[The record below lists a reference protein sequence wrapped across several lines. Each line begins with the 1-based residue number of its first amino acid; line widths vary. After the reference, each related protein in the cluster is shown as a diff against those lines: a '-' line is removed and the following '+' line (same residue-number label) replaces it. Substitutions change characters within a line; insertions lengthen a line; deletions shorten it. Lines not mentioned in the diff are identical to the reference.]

1 MKCPPPPPPPPRL
14 PPPTDS
20 ILGLIRLCPLPPN
33 PQRNRPR
40 TELAKFIREAFM
52 RKHGFRNVANKAF
65 SDLAAAAR
73 HFAESDPD
81 NPGNVRAR

>member
-1 MKCPPPPPPPPRL
+1 
-14 PPPTDS
+14 
-20 ILGLIRLCPLPPN
+20 
-33 PQRNRPR
+33 
-40 TELAKFIREAFM
+40 M

>member
-1 MKCPPPPPPPPRL
+1 MTCTL
-14 PPPTDS
+14 PCLLLLS
-20 ILGLIRLCPLPPN
+20 SA
-33 PQRNRPR
+33 QRNRPR

-73 HFAESDPD
+73 HFAESDPG
-81 NPGNVRAR
+81 NHGNVRAR